1 MGAKF
6 IWTEDQENLFEAI
19 KSKLVTQPILQ
30 YPDFSKE
37 FV

>member
-1 MGAKF
+1 M
-6 IWTEDQENLFEAI
+6 WTEDQKNTFQAL
-19 KSKLVTQPILQ
+19 KSKLVTHPILQ